1 MTYNIFY
8 IPKVLL
14 VVSYFQNV
22 CQNVLM
28 KNEIIAPCTAEM
40 THIQCCED
48 KAIDFMKKNI
58 TLDKCY
64 NESYANYTHMSFDCT
79 EETLETRVNGWHVFG
94 SLVLVTFSIMLLVIL
109 FNKYCKTKIV
119 QYNNL

>member
-14 VVSYFQNV
+14 VVSYFQNA

-28 KNEIIAPCTAEM
+28 KNEIIAQCTPEM
-40 THIQCCED
+40 THIQCCKD
-48 KAIDFMKKNI
+48 KALDFIKKNI

-64 NESYANYTHMSFDCT
+64 NESYANYTYMSFNCID
-79 EETLETRVNGWHVFG
+79 ETIESRVNGWHVFG
-94 SLVLVTFSIMLLVIL
+94 SLVLITFSIMLLVVI
-109 FNKYCKTKIV
+109 YYRYYKTKTV
-119 QYNNL
+119 VYNNL

>member
-14 VVSYFQNV
+14 VVSYFQNA
-22 CQNVLM
+22 CENVLM
-28 KNEIIAPCTAEM
+28 TNEIIAPCTPEM
-40 THIQCCED
+40 THLQCCQN

-79 EETLETRVNGWHVFG
+79 KEEIEMKVNGWHIFG
-94 SLVLVTFSIMLLVIL
+94 ALVLIAFSIIILVVIYD
-109 FNKYCKTKIV
+109 NYCKTKTV
-119 QYNNL
+119 LYNNL